1 MSDLKSQIAD
11 LFASQAQSPA
21 AEPQPVAEPVI
32 APIATTPEPPTA
44 QATEPM
50 PVSVSDDVILEALKA
65 RTNGKI
71 TSFDA
76 LGQLDEIET
85 LRSRATELEAKS
97 QISPFANPLVEK
109 LNQLYGANA
118 DDQTIQLFLQAQA
131 LNIDTLTEREKYAEY
146 LVRSVKG
153 VSKSD
158 ALEFYDDK
166 YGSESLSASE
176 KIEKARE
183 IQQAERFLREQKV
196 AAENPEAIR
205 KQTEQRELSERNRS
219 TWQQQVRNVASSF
232 DKIGG
237 EYEQEGSK
245 LSFAVNL
252 TPEEREA
259 ILPHVL
265 DAVKDMP
272 LNADTQNLARNIL
285 EGYALMA
292 NRDKIL
298 QTIHRDGYAKGKEEA
313 MRASAGAAPTAI
325 NEIAP
330 NAVKSD
336 VEKFFEANQK
346 LAQRMGI

>member
-11 LFASQAQSPA
+11 LFATQSQTA
-21 AEPQPVAEPVI
+21 AEPTTPVAEPII
-32 APIATTPEPPTA
+32 APNATVPEPPPA
-44 QATEPM
+44 QATEPI
-50 PVSVSDDVILEALKA
+50 PVSVSDDVILEVLKA

-85 LRSRATELEAKS
+85 LRNRATELEAKS

-131 LNIDTLTEREKYAEY
+131 LNIDNLTEREKYAEY

-183 IQQAERFLREQKV
+183 IQQAEKFLREQKV

-205 KQTEQRELSERNRS
+205 KQAEQRELIERTRA
-219 TWQQQVRNVASSF
+219 TWQQEVRNVASSF
-232 DKIGG
+232 ERIGG

-252 TPEEREA
+252 SAEEREA
-259 ILPHVL
+259 VLPHVL
-265 DAVKDMP
+265 DAIKDMP
-272 LNADTQNLARNIL
+272 VNAETRTLARNIL

-298 QTIHRDGYAKGKEEA
+298 QTIHRDGYAKGREEA
-313 MRASAGAAPTAI
+313 LKASAGAAPTPI
-325 NEIAP
+325 NETAP
-330 NAVKSD
+330 NAVQSD
-336 VEKFFEANQK
+336 IERFFGANSKLVER
-346 LAQRMGI
+346 LGI